1 MSCFVIDAV
10 DLAQKLIRCA
20 SVTPADDGAQQVLK
34 DALAPMGFAC
44 RDLPFNDIQNL
55 YARLGTGGPHFCF
68 CGHTDVVPPGD

>member
-1 MSCFVIDAV
+1 
-10 DLAQKLIRCA
+10 
-20 SVTPADDGAQQVLK
+20 VTPVDDGAQQVLK

-68 CGHTDVVPPGD
+68 CGHTDVVPPGDEALWKFGPFTAAIHDG